1 LYFNTA
7 LFSFEQIARHGDI
20 NFKVEFLLNLF
31 IMKESQ
37 FPFDESLRLSVL
49 KELNLLDTAAEQDFD
64 DITKLASQICETPVS
79 LITLLDENRQWFKSK
94 IGLAIDETPRSIS
107 FCNHTIKQAGTM
119 IVPDAME
126 DDRFVENPL
135 VIGAPHIR
143 FYAGVPIRSA
153 NGFPLGTLCV
163 IDSKPRVLSSG
174 QLFALEVLSRQVE
187 RNLSVRTK
195 IEKLAAAEESQANFN
210 RQFRIALEKIGDNV
224 WEHDF
229 RTGKSSFSRA
239 KNDLLGLV
247 INETT
252 DIDALWWQSVYP
264 DDRFLLTENDRKCR
278 AGEIDAH
285 LLEYRIVQQDGS
297 VKWVLDRGVVI
308 EKSANGLPLKLIG
321 THTDITT
328 IKNSKVALEESE
340 QRWKFALEGSGDGI
354 WDMNCK
360 TNKVYYSKRWKEML
374 GYADEDISENPDQ
387 WQTLIHPDDVDKV
400 NHDLSIHFSGAMPF
414 YSSEY
419 RILCKDGN
427 YKWILGRGMV
437 TARDAVNQPLRV
449 TGTHTD
455 ISQLKFTE
463 LALEQRLKQFK
474 SLADNIP
481 GVIYEYEFNEDG
493 TEGFKYI
500 SPAIAKLFGVTPENF
515 YKYFNFIHPEDV
527 DMIVSKNK
535 ISKETL
541 EPFYCEARFVVPGRD
556 TIWHSI
562 TSSFSYLTENGS
574 KVFTGFMLD
583 ITERKNSEDLLKIR
597 EEKYRSIIAN
607 MNLGLLE
614 VDSEEAILF
623 ANHSFCEM
631 SGYELDELIGK
642 NAHDLFISGDNK
654 EVMRNKN
661 SKRKEGISDAYEIIV
676 KDKRGQLRWWLIS
689 GAPRFD
695 DRGKQV
701 GSIGIHLDITE
712 QKKLE
717 IELIQAREQAE
728 ESTRSKEV
736 FLANMSHEIR
746 TPMNAIVGMSNQLE
760 KTNLN
765 TTQQFYLSTIN
776 AASENLLFI
785 INDILDISKIEA
797 GKLQIE
803 NIGFVPKEMVDRA
816 IRVLS
821 HKAEEKGL
829 TIGIGN
835 FDEAISP
842 VLMGDPFR
850 LNQVLL
856 NLINNAIKFTEKGS
870 VEISGSLVSN
880 TSFSEKIRITV
891 RDTGIGMEALFI
903 KNLFEKFSQE
913 DASVTRQYGG
923 TGLGMSICRDLVA
936 LMGGEI
942 IVESKKGVGTSIS
955 FVVEFE
961 KGSIE
966 NLPVKQRF
974 AFDANMLANK
984 RIMVVDDNKM
994 NRLVASTILKNTGAV
1009 VLEAV
1014 NGLEAIRQLGAN
1026 DIDLILMDI
1035 QMPVM
1040 DGVEAIGIIRE
1051 NISKTLPVIA
1061 LTANAIK
1068 GDNEKY
1074 LEAGMSAYLSK
1085 PYKEKDL
1092 LNIVAFW
1099 LDKSITTKPGVVKNE
1114 VAIKENIYDLSGLKE
1129 ISRGNEGFIEKMVK
1143 LFIEETPGMVDK
1155 MIENYHL
1162 GNYKEMVALAYKIKP
1177 VVDNMGIVSLK
1188 IPIIQIEKKGRL
1200 NIQDEALPHLLML
1213 VKTSIDAVVKLLD
1226 QELFEKNRV

>member
-1 LYFNTA
+1 
-7 LFSFEQIARHGDI
+7 
-20 NFKVEFLLNLF
+20 
-31 IMKESQ
+31 MKESQ
-37 FPFDESLRLSVL
+37 IAFDEALRLSVL
-49 KELNLLDTAAEQDFD
+49 NELRLLDTAAEQDFD
-64 DITKLASQICETPVS
+64 DITKLASQICETPIS

-94 IGLAIDETPRSIS
+94 IGLEIDETPRDIA
-107 FCNHTIKQAGTM
+107 FCNHAIKQVGVL
-119 IVPDAME
+119 IVPDAKQ
-126 DDRFVENPL
+126 DDRFADNPL
-135 VIGAPHIR
+135 VLGAPNIR

-163 IDSKPRVLSSG
+163 IDSKPRTLSPQ

-187 RNLSVRTK
+187 RNISVRKK
-195 IEKLAAAEESQANFN
+195 IERLEAAEESQANFN
-210 RQFRIALEKIGDNV
+210 QQFRTALEKIGDNV

-247 INETT
+247 INQAT
-252 DIDALWWQSVYP
+252 DIDSLWWQSIHP
-264 DDRFLLTENDRKCR
+264 DDLFLLEKNDRKCR

-285 LLEYRIVQQDGS
+285 RLEYRIVQPDGS

-308 EKSANGLPLKLIG
+308 EKTSDGLPLKLIG
-321 THTDITT
+321 THTDITS
-328 IKNSKVALEESE
+328 IKNSEVELEKSE

-354 WDMNCK
+354 WDLNCK

-374 GYADEDISENPDQ
+374 GYSDEDISDNPDQ
-387 WQTLIHPDDVDKV
+387 WQTLLHPDDVEKV
-400 NHDLSIHFSGAMPF
+400 NHDLDLHFTGAMPF
-414 YSSEY
+414 YRSEY
-419 RILCKDGN
+419 RILCKDGS
-427 YKWILGRGMV
+427 YKWIMGRGIV
-437 TARDAVNQPLRV
+437 TARDADNQPLRV

-455 ISQLKFTE
+455 ISQIKYTE

-481 GVIYEYEFNEDG
+481 GVIYEYEFNSDG

-500 SPAIAKLFGVTPENF
+500 SPAATKLFGVTPEKF
-515 YKYFNFIHPEDV
+515 YNYFNLLHPD
-527 DMIVSKNK
+527 DIGLIASKNK

-541 EPFYCEARFVVPGRD
+541 EPFYCEARFIVPGKG
-556 TIWHSI
+556 TIWHSV
-562 TSSFSYLTENGS
+562 TASFSYFTEEGA

-614 VDSEEAILF
+614 VDAEDTILF

-631 SGYELDELIGK
+631 SGYDLDELIEEK
-642 NAHDLFISGDNK
+642 AQDLFIIGDNK
-654 EVMRNKN
+654 ELMLNKN
-661 SKRKEGISDAYEIIV
+661 SMRKEGISDAYEITV
-676 KDKRGQLRWWLIS
+676 RNKRGQLRWWLIS

-695 DRGKQV
+695 DTGTQV

-712 QKKLE
+712 QKLLE

-728 ESTRSKEV
+728 ESTRSKEI

-746 TPMNAIVGMSNQLE
+746 TPMNAIVGMSNQLG

-803 NIGFVPKEMVDRA
+803 KIGFEPKEMMDRA

-829 TIGIGN
+829 TIGIGS
-835 FDEAISP
+835 FDAVISP

-856 NLINNAIKFTEKGS
+856 NLINNAIKFTEKGA
-870 VEISGSLVSN
+870 VELSCSLVN
-880 TSFSEKIRITV
+880 KINQIEKIRITV
-891 RDTGIGMEALFI
+891 KDTGIGMENLFI

-955 FVVEFE
+955 FMIAFE
-961 KGSIE
+961 KGGIE
-966 NLPVKQRF
+966 NLPVKQLF
-974 AFDANMLANK
+974 AFDANMLAEK
-984 RIMVVDDNKM
+984 RILVVDDNKM
-994 NRLVASTILKNTGAV
+994 NRLVASTILKNMGAV
-1009 VLEAV
+1009 VTEAV
-1014 NGLEAIRQLGAN
+1014 NGLEAIDQLGHN
-1026 DIDLILMDI
+1026 NIDLILMDI

-1040 DGVEAIGIIRE
+1040 DGVEAIGIIRKS
-1051 NISKTLPVIA
+1051 ISKTLPVIA

-1074 LEAGMSAYLSK
+1074 LQAGMSAYLSK
-1085 PYKEKDL
+1085 PYNEKDL

-1099 LDKSITTKPGVVKNE
+1099 LDKFVVLKSGDVTNSSATKEKL
-1114 VAIKENIYDLSGLKE
+1114 YDLSALKQ
-1129 ISRGNEGFIEKMVK
+1129 ISRGNESFIEKMVK
-1143 LFIEETPGMVDK
+1143 MFIDETPALVIEM
-1155 MIENYHL
+1155 MENYQQ
-1162 GNYKEMVALAYKIKP
+1162 GNYKAMGALAHKIKP
-1177 VVDNMGIVSLK
+1177 VIDNMGIVSLK
-1188 IPIIQIEKKGRL
+1188 DTIIEIERKGRL
-1200 NIQDEALPHLLML
+1200 NTNDEALQDLLFL

-1226 QELFEKNRV
+1226 AELFKNEKV

>member
-1 LYFNTA
+1 
-7 LFSFEQIARHGDI
+7 
-20 NFKVEFLLNLF
+20 
-31 IMKESQ
+31 MKESQ
-37 FPFDESLRLSVL
+37 FPFDEALRLSVL
-49 KELNLLDTAAEQDFD
+49 RELNLLDTAAEQDFD
-64 DITKLASQICETPVS
+64 DITKLASQICESPVS

-94 IGLAIDETPRSIS
+94 IGLTIDETPRDIA
-107 FCNHTIKQAGTM
+107 FCDYAIKQTGAL
-119 IVPDAME
+119 IVPDTLH
-126 DDRFVENPL
+126 DKRFSDNPL
-135 VIGAPHIR
+135 VKGDPFIR
-143 FYAGVPIRSA
+143 FYAGVSIRSV

-163 IDSKPRVLSSG
+163 IDRKPRTLSPQ

-187 RNLSVRTK
+187 GMLALRSKIGNL
-195 IEKLAAAEESQANFN
+195 EAAEEKQANFN
-210 RQFRIALEKIGDNV
+210 QQFRIALEKIGDNV

-229 RTGKSSFSRA
+229 RTGKSSFSMA

-247 INETT
+247 IDETT
-252 DIDALWWQSVYP
+252 DIDALWWKSIHP
-264 DDRFLLTENDRKCR
+264 DDHFLLEENDRKCR

-285 LLEYRIVQQDGS
+285 LLEYRILQQDGS

-308 EKSANGLPLKLIG
+308 EKTSDGLPLKLIG
-321 THTDITT
+321 THTDITS
-328 IKNSKVALEESE
+328 IKDNEVALEESE

-354 WDMNCK
+354 WDMNAK

-374 GYADEDISENPDQ
+374 GYADEDISDNPDQ
-387 WQTLIHPDDVDKV
+387 WQTLLHPDDREKV
-400 NHDLSIHFSGAMPF
+400 NHDLAVHFTGSMPF
-414 YSSEY
+414 YRSEY

-437 TARDAVNQPLRV
+437 TARDVDNRPLRV

-455 ISQLKFTE
+455 ISQIKYTE

-481 GVIYEYEFNEDG
+481 GVIFEYEFKSDG

-500 SPAIAKLFGVTPENF
+500 SPAITKLFGITPEDF
-515 YKYFNFIHPEDV
+515 YSYFNFVHPDDV
-527 DMIVSKNK
+527 EMIVSKNK
-535 ISKETL
+535 MSNQNL
-541 EPFYCEARFVVPGRD
+541 EPFYCEARLVLPGRG
-556 TIWHSI
+556 TTWHSV
-562 TSSFSYLTENGS
+562 TSSFSYFTENGS
-574 KVFTGFMLD
+574 KVFTGYMMD

-614 VDSEEAILF
+614 VDSEERILF

-631 SGYELDELIGK
+631 GGYELDELIGK
-642 NAHDLFISGDNK
+642 KAHDIFISGENK
-654 EVMRNKN
+654 ELMLDKN
-661 SKRKEGISDAYEIIV
+661 SMRKEGVSDAYEITV
-676 KDKRGQLRWWLIS
+676 KNKRGQLRWWLIS

-695 DRGKQV
+695 DTGKQV

-712 QKKLE
+712 QKMLE

-728 ESTRSKEV
+728 ESTRSKEI

-746 TPMNAIVGMSNQLE
+746 TPMNAIVGMSNQLG

-803 NIGFVPKEMVDRA
+803 RIGFEPKEMMDRA
-816 IRVLS
+816 IRVLN

-829 TIGIGN
+829 TIGIDS
-835 FDEAISP
+835 FDTTISP

-856 NLINNAIKFTEKGS
+856 NLINNAIKFTEKGGVRLS
-870 VEISGSLVSN
+870 CALVAHSSYQE
-880 TSFSEKIRITV
+880 TIRITV
-891 RDTGIGMEALFI
+891 SDTGIGMEALFI

-942 IVESKKGVGTSIS
+942 VVESKKGVGTSIS
-955 FVVEFE
+955 FIIEFD
-961 KGSIE
+961 KGTTE
-966 NLPVKQRF
+966 DLPVKQRF
-974 AFDANMLANK
+974 TFDANMLANK
-984 RIMVVDDNKM
+984 RILVVDDNKM
-994 NRLVASTILKNTGAV
+994 NRLVAATILKNMGAV
-1009 VLEAV
+1009 ITEAV
-1014 NGLEAIRQLGAN
+1014 NGLEAIDQLGHN
-1026 DIDLILMDI
+1026 NIDLVLMDI

-1040 DGVEAIGIIRE
+1040 DGVEAIGIIRKR
-1051 NISKTLPVIA
+1051 ISETLPVIA

-1074 LEAGMSAYLSK
+1074 LQAGMSAYLSK
-1085 PYKEKDL
+1085 PYNEKDL
-1092 LNIVAFW
+1092 LNTVAFW
-1099 LDKSITTKPGVVKNE
+1099 LDKTILPTVEAIDKTKAVKQ
-1114 VAIKENIYDLSGLKE
+1114 KLYDLSQLKE
-1129 ISRGNEGFIEKMVK
+1129 IARGNENFIIKMVK
-1143 LFIEETPGMVDK
+1143 MFMEETPVMVTE
-1155 MIENYHL
+1155 MVNNYQQ
-1162 GNYKEMVALAYKIKP
+1162 GNFKEMAAMARKIKP
-1177 VVDNMGIVSLK
+1177 VIDNMGIVSLRD
-1188 IPIIQIEKKGRL
+1188 PIVAIERKGSV
-1200 NIQDEALPHLLML
+1200 NINDECLPDLLVL

-1226 QELFEKNRV
+1226 EALFKKQIV